1 MTTLIYTPTPQ
12 GATKTPPVPRR
23 HPSASFSRQAVFHAF
38 GVRHGKALD
47 QAAFADLSPGEFR
60 RLAPGSWFQR

>member
-38 GVRHGKALD
+38 GVRHGKARGTDRLD
-47 QAAFADLSPGEFR
+47 NIPPQTLDSSFFR
-60 RLAPGSWFQR
+60 LDKP